1 MRITLVSVLSFFL
14 CHLIYLSIYISVTAG
29 KCLEDQQ
36 LLLFQL
42 KSNLTFNPENSSKLR
57 LWNQSVECCDWS
69 GVSCDDEGRVIG
81 LDLGGEFISGGF
93 DDSSVIFSL
102 QHLQELNLAS
112 NNFNSVIP
120 SGFNKP

>member
-93 DDSSVIFSL
+93 DECGLFLFCRVSQYLV
-102 QHLQELNLAS
+102 E
-112 NNFNSVIP
+112 
-120 SGFNKP
+120 